1 MSMSTFQPTKQ
12 ATTKPTSRLL
22 ALYGTPAP
30 IRTEYA
36 TRQHPDCMH
45 PRLLVQCPTC
55 RDWQDLT
62 HNAYCHTC
70 AIWLVSVVSAQEVA

>member
-1 MSMSTFQPTKQ
+1 MSTSTFQPTKQ
-12 ATTKPTSRLL
+12 ATAKPTSHLL

-45 PRLLVQCPTC
+45 PRREVQCPKC
-55 RDWQDLT
+55 HDWSDLT
-62 HNAYCHTC
+62 HNAYCTGC
-70 AIWLVSVVSAQEVA
+70 LISLAYVEVA